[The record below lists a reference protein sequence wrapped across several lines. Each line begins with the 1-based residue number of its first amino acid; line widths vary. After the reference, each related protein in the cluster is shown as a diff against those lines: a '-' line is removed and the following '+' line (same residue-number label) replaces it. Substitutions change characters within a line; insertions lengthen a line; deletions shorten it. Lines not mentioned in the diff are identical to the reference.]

1 MNEKHESEKTKKYED
16 TEQIEVQS
24 QIEDALQLSE
34 LQSNLFD
41 DAKLQLD

>member
-1 MNEKHESEKTKKYED
+1 MNEKHESEKTEKYED
-16 TEQIEVQS
+16 TEQIEVQP